1 MIRCVLV
8 SPISSLCPVYGEVGT
23 TNTHGNGDHHITL
36 NTVSAQAERF
46 SRVLQKSGA
55 IQVHVYQLLIRYF
68 VIGAHKC
75 PFHH

>member
-23 TNTHGNGDHHITL
+23 ANTHVNGEQHITL
-36 NTVSAQAERF
+36 NTVSAQADRF

-55 IQVHVYQLLIRYF
+55 IQVYQSLIRYF
-68 VIGAHKC
+68 VIGTHKC